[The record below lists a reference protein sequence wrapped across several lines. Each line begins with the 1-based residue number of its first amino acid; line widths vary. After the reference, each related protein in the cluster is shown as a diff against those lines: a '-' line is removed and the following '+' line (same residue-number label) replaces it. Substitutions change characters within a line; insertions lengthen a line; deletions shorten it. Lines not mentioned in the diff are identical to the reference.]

1 MIRKYLKDDMTD
13 FEEAFRDWCAT
24 THPTELLDNVIYM
37 LIQLKEDW
45 EDDGWDYDEYK
56 EIRKHLVGN
65 TIKAITLMEE
75 LQEKSK

>member
-1 MIRKYLKDDMTD
+1 MIRNYLKDDMTD

-45 EDDGWDYDEYK
+45 EDDDDWAWGSRK
-56 EIRKHLVGN
+56 E
-65 TIKAITLMEE
+65 EE
-75 LQEKSK
+75 SDA